1 VGAEPGRVV
10 LVGFM
15 GAGKS
20 TVGPLLADLLG
31 WRFLDLDDQI
41 EERAGITV
49 ARFFAERG
57 EPAFREAERQAAEDL
72 VDRRE
77 TVLATGGGAFAQPAT
92 REALRRNAVTV
103 WLRVDLTT
111 ALRRLPR
118 DGARPLAGN
127 RAIMEEL
134 LAEREPAYALADLEV
149 EAEDDPVT
157 VARLVAAGLRERG
170 FLGGHSDT

>member
-1 VGAEPGRVV
+1 MGAEPGRVV

-31 WRFLDLDDQI
+31 WRFLDLDDRI
-41 EERAGITV
+41 EERAGLSV
-49 ARFFAERG
+49 VRFFAERG
-57 EPAFREAERQAAEDL
+57 EPAFREAERQAAEEL
-72 VDRRE
+72 GEARE

-111 ALRRLPR
+111 AMRRLPR
-118 DGARPLAGN
+118 DASRPLAGN
-127 RAIMEEL
+127 RAIMERL
-134 LAEREPAYALADLEV
+134 LAQREPAYALADLEV

-157 VARLVAAGLRERG
+157 VARHIVAGLRERG
-170 FLGGHSDT
+170 FLGGRSDS

>member
-31 WRFLDLDDQI
+31 WRFLDLDDRI
-41 EERAGITV
+41 EEEAGLSV
-49 ARFFAERG
+49 AQIFAEQG
-57 EPAFREAERQAAEDL
+57 EPAFRKAERQSAEEL
-72 VDRRE
+72 VGLKE
-77 TVLATGGGAFAQPAT
+77 TVLATGGGAFAEPLT

-103 WLRVDLTT
+103 WLRIDLTT
-111 ALRRLPR
+111 AFRRLPR
-118 DGARPLAGN
+118 DGARPLASN
-127 RAIMEEL
+127 RAIMERL

-149 EAEDDPVT
+149 EAEDDPAT
-157 VARLVAAGLRERG
+157 VARRIVASLRERG
-170 FLGGHSDT
+170 FLGGRSDT